1 MQGASCQQQVA
12 SCKQLFLNI
21 QRKYFVSEA
30 ELLSL
35 FIIPIIMSTQH
46 LIPDEFIR
54 FLLVLVFSLLIGLEQ
69 RRHHI
74 AENEDLLFGTD
85 RTFTFIGLL
94 GYVLFI
100 ANPSSYIPFLSGF
113 AIIGLFLA
121 IQYFQKISQH
131 NNYGLTS
138 SILALL
144 TYCLPIM
151 VFTQP
156 VWLLLLFVVVIL
168 TLTEL
173 KSHLISISKKASEE
187 EFITLAKFIAFA
199 GVVLPLLPDQ
209 PISNQIP
216 ISPYNLWLAVV
227 VVSGISYVSYLLKK
241 FVFPDSGVMLTGI
254 LGGLYSST
262 ATTVI
267 IARREKEGSTGVKAV
282 SAIMMANGMMYL
294 RILVLAMLFNSAIA
308 TALAIPFLILFAICT
323 VLSKISGKHD
333 DTISPSSAED
343 MNTAG
348 NKNPL
353 ELKTAV
359 IFGILFVFFA
369 IVTEYVMKTY
379 GSAGVT
385 SLAFIVGVTDIDP
398 FLLNLLQHTK
408 GITESTIALA
418 IINATN
424 SNNILKMIYAI
435 ALSSKS
441 LRKNLI
447 INFSILIISGLATS
461 ILLYLL

>member
-1 MQGASCQQQVA
+1 
-12 SCKQLFLNI
+12 
-21 QRKYFVSEA
+21 
-30 ELLSL
+30 
-35 FIIPIIMSTQH
+35 MSIQH

-54 FLLVLVFSLLIGLEQ
+54 FLLVLVFSLVIGLEQ

-74 AENEDLLFGTD
+74 TENEVLLFGTD

-100 ANPSSYIPFLSGF
+100 ADPKSYLPFLTGF
-113 AIIGLFLA
+113 VIIGLLLA
-121 IQYFQKISQH
+121 IQYFQKINQH

-156 VWLLLLFVVVIL
+156 VWLLLAFVVVIL
-168 TLTEL
+168 ILTEL
-173 KSHLISISKKASEE
+173 KDHFISLSKKASEV

-199 GVVLPLLPDQ
+199 GVILPLLPDQ
-209 PISNQIP
+209 PISAQIP

-227 VVSGISYVSYLLKK
+227 VVSGISYISYLLKK
-241 FVFPDSGVMLTGI
+241 FVFPDSGILLTGI

-267 IARREKEGSTGVKAV
+267 IARREKQGSAGKQAV
-282 SAIMMANGMMYL
+282 SAIMIANGMMYL
-294 RILVLAMLFNSAIA
+294 RILVLAFLFNSAIA
-308 TALAIPFLILFAICT
+308 TALSIPFLFLFVICL
-323 VLSKISGKHD
+323 VLAKISGKKD
-333 DTISPSSAED
+333 DEISPSLAES
-343 MNTAG
+343 MNTTG

-359 IFGILFVFFA
+359 VFGILFVFFA
-369 IVTEYVMKTY
+369 IVTEYVTKTY
-379 GSAGVT
+379 GDTGVT

-398 FLLNLLQHTK
+398 FLLNLLQHQG
-408 GITESTIALA
+408 GITETTVALA

-424 SNNILKMIYAI
+424 SNNILKMIYALV
-435 ALSSKS
+435 LSSKNLNKS
-441 LRKNLI
+441 LI
-447 INFSILIISGLATS
+447 INFSILIFSGLAAS
-461 ILLYLL
+461 LLFYLL